1 MTPLTHKEIF
11 THIYDKNIW
20 GGSGGGSD
28 PGNTVEYR
36 ALLQKFLKDRD
47 IKTVLDWGCG
57 DWAFSRYMD
66 WSGIHYVGVD
76 VVDSVIIRNRKK
88 YEKWNIE
95 FYTTTEDWPHLRR
108 YDLVIVKDV
117 LQHWSNSQI
126 DLFFSDIFRTL
137 NFKYLLITN
146 TASQTA
152 DNQDIEDG
160 DCRGL
165 CARFEPL
172 KKYNPVVLATIQ
184 TTILSEVLLI
194 TKE

>member
-1 MTPLTHKEIF
+1 MRTHKEIF
-11 THIYDKNIW
+11 TEIYDKNVW

-36 ALLQKFLKDRD
+36 ALLQRFMKDYE

-57 DWAFSRYMD
+57 DWAFSRLMD
-66 WSGIHYVGVD
+66 WSEVHYVGVD
-76 VVDSVIIRNRKK
+76 VVDSVVTRNRKK
-88 YEKWNIE
+88 YSTANIA
-95 FYTTTEDWPHLRR
+95 FSTTENWPDSL
-108 YDLVIVKDV
+108 YYELVIVKDV

-126 DLFFSDIFRTL
+126 DLFLGDLIRWG
-137 NFKYLLITN
+137 NFKYILITN
-146 TASQTA
+146 TASQEY
-152 DNQDIEDG
+152 DNQDIQAG
-160 DCRGL
+160 DTRGL

-172 KKYNPVVLATIQ
+172 KKYYPEILATIQ

>member
-1 MTPLTHKEIF
+1 MIPLTHKEIF

-36 ALLQKFLKDRD
+36 ALLQKFLKDRN
-47 IKTVLDWGCG
+47 INTVLDYGCG
-57 DWAFSRYMD
+57 DWAFSRYID
-66 WSGIHYVGVD
+66 WSRVEYFGVD
-76 VVDSVIIRNRKK
+76 VVESVIIRNTKK
-88 YEKWNIE
+88 YGRNNIH
-95 FYTTTEDWPHLRR
+95 FSVNDGIPLLQA
-108 YDLVIVKDV
+108 DLLIVKDV
-117 LQHWSNSQI
+117 LQHWSLNQI
-126 DLFFSDIFRTL
+126 TWFMDNVTGFCD
-137 NFKYLLITN
+137 FKYILITN

-152 DNQDIEDG
+152 DNQDIEPG

-194 TKE
+194 TK